1 MIEDRMYKDG
11 MAEDHMYEGDLMK
24 RGGRKRR
31 GKKSSKATQQQIVNV
46 KVKVG
51 DTVQLMRGKPAPHHV
66 GMGDFRL
73 LQGVGARYANPP
85 LVQQPSSYGIYPA
98 SKAPMY
104 DDSIRVGGGSQY
116 NANRVDDIAN
126 SVFVNPWGIVPDITP
141 SKRAIPGKDMFAD
154 RRVNYD
160 ITSKLPMK
168 SDDPSRFQVPDKSP
182 SMRAEPSQ
190 PASGYM
196 AMRYP
201 AMKPLQ
207 EASSASASSSA
218 LDGEDPEEYMR
229 QYQEQGEHTKAP
241 GLTAKQRHLEEA
253 KFMEMHANMRRGGSV
268 F

>member
-1 MIEDRMYKDG
+1 MMEDRMYENG
-11 MAEDHMYEGDLMK
+11 MTEDHMYEGDLMK

-51 DTVQLMRGKPAPHHV
+51 DTVQLMRGKPDQHHV

-73 LQGVGARYANPP
+73 LQGVGAKYANPP
-85 LVQQPSSYGIYPA
+85 PVQLPSSYGIYPA

-126 SVFVNPWGIVPDITP
+126 SIEVNPWGIVPDKTP
-141 SKRAIPGKDMFAD
+141 SKRAIPSKDMFAD

-160 ITSKLPMK
+160 ISSQLPMQ
-168 SDDPSRFQVPDKSP
+168 SANPAFRQVPVQQQ

-190 PASGYM
+190 PSAGYM
-196 AMRYP
+196 ATRYP
-201 AMKPLQ
+201 AMK
-207 EASSASASSSA
+207 EASSASASSSV
-218 LDGEDPEEYMR
+218 DPELEPELHYALSDAMQLQQYPGTER
-229 QYQEQGEHTKAP
+229 QLEQR
-241 GLTAKQRHLEEA
+241 L
-253 KFMEMHANMRRGGSV
+253 ANMGRGGGV

>member
-1 MIEDRMYKDG
+1 MTEHCE
-11 MAEDHMYEGDLMK
+11 AMK
-24 RGGRKRR
+24 RGGRKRK

-51 DTVQLMRGKPAPHHV
+51 DTVQLLKGNPTPHHV

-73 LQGVGARYANPP
+73 LQGVGRKYANPP
-85 LVQQPSSYGIYPA
+85 IVQQPSSYGIYPA

-126 SVFVNPWGIVPDITP
+126 SVFVNPYGIVPDNTP

-160 ITSKLPMK
+160 ITSQLPMQ
-168 SDDPSRFQVPDKSP
+168 SEAPALHQVPVQKQ
-182 SMRAEPSQ
+182 SMRATPSQ
-190 PASGYM
+190 PSAGYM

-201 AMKPLQ
+201 AMKRIDDALEQLQ
-207 EASSASASSSA
+207 RGMSSASASSSA

-241 GLTAKQRHLEEA
+241 GLTAQQRHLEEA

>member
-1 MIEDRMYKDG
+1 

-31 GKKSSKATQQQIVNV
+31 GKKPSKATQQQIVNV

-51 DTVQLMRGKPAPHHV
+51 DTVQLMKGRPAPHHV

-85 LVQQPSSYGIYPA
+85 IVQLPSSYGIYPA

-126 SVFVNPWGIVPDITP
+126 SIEVNPWGIVPDKTP
-141 SKRAIPGKDMFAD
+141 SKRAIPSKDMFAD

-160 ITSKLPMK
+160 IMSQLPMQ
-168 SDDPSRFQVPDKSP
+168 SEAPALHQVPVQKQ
-182 SMRAEPSQ
+182 SMRATPSQ
-190 PASGYM
+190 PSAGYM

-201 AMKPLQ
+201 HASLSDVIKAQDELPNLPGGEQAFQDMEREVLSSMGVNPETGSPLP
-207 EASSASASSSA
+207 SLSPSPRSGKSASASARGFS
-218 LDGEDPEEYMR
+218 
-229 QYQEQGEHTKAP
+229 
-241 GLTAKQRHLEEA
+241 
-253 KFMEMHANMRRGGSV
+253 RGGSV

>member
-1 MIEDRMYKDG
+1 

-31 GKKSSKATQQQIVNV
+31 GKKPSKATQQQIVNV

-51 DTVQLMRGKPAPHHV
+51 DTVQLMKGRPAPHHV

-85 LVQQPSSYGIYPA
+85 IVQLPSSYGIYPA

-126 SVFVNPWGIVPDITP
+126 SIEVNPWGIVPDKTP
-141 SKRAIPGKDMFAD
+141 SKRAIPSKDMFAD

-160 ITSKLPMK
+160 IMSQLPMQ
-168 SDDPSRFQVPDKSP
+168 SEAPALHQVPVQKQ
-182 SMRAEPSQ
+182 SMRATPSQ
-190 PASGYM
+190 PSAGYM

-201 AMKPLQ
+201 ATKPLQ

-218 LDGEDPEEYMR
+218 LDGEDPEGYLR

-241 GLTAKQRHLEEA
+241 GLTAQQRKIEA
-253 KFMEMHANMRRGGSV
+253 DKFMEMHANMRRGGSV